1 MARKVKVVPNPDG
14 YREVMNG
21 PEVQRELRGITSAI
35 GRAANE
41 IGHGTYVY
49 DVQPGVNR
57 AHGRVSTSD
66 VVSRVDNARRNIL
79 LKAIRRTE

>member
-1 MARKVKVVPNPDG
+1 MARKVKVVPNPRG
-14 YREVMNG
+14 YVEVMNG

-35 GRAANE
+35 GRAANAM
-41 IGHGTYVY
+41 GHGTYVY

-66 VVSRVDNARRNIL
+66 VASRVDNARRNIL
-79 LKAIRRTE
+79 LKAVRRTE